1 MRPLLLTAVALL
13 ALPARAQ
20 KEELFGTGKAPLF
33 REETL
38 DRRFARSK
46 VAKLLTTGLEGLD
59 ESEVRGC
66 TELVGGLLTALAEV
80 GPTLHKRDETFWLD
94 PVLQEALAQQ
104 LSPAG
109 FPALAYLASMVR
121 KVMIE
126 RKLPDAWLATARA
139 LEPRLRRLGA
149 ATPDLAKLRM
159 LDEGL
164 VLADSAAYSIPWLKA
179 RYLTEALGATSAVT
193 TDVVGTF
200 RDTYLDRDVAWGGA
214 VVVDVGVNQ
223 PPGRPGQR
231 RRRYARAEPE
241 ELVGVLRW
249 TPPEPR
255 KRAIDLLGHTP
266 TKVEAIT
273 LYARLQPRQ
282 YRDVE
287 KLVRGQRVLVK
298 GRFWEMNRSL
308 TELELRDAVLFDDP
322 DWSQGAVL
330 GTLAEVA
337 ACPAAINELTGTAPD
352 QPGGFQH

>member
-1 MRPLLLTAVALL
+1 
-13 ALPARAQ
+13 
-20 KEELFGTGKAPLF
+20 
-33 REETL
+33 
-38 DRRFARSK
+38 
-46 VAKLLTTGLEGLD
+46 
-59 ESEVRGC
+59 
-66 TELVGGLLTALAEV
+66 
-80 GPTLHKRDETFWLD
+80 
-94 PVLQEALAQQ
+94 
-104 LSPAG
+104 
-109 FPALAYLASMVR
+109 
-121 KVMIE
+121 MIE